1 LPFVSMRR
9 GTWPERRLP
18 AEYRG
23 IMRRLICVLCLAP
36 LSACLQIGLPGDSSG
51 GGAASGGAASAGSA
65 GASSDAGTATVTGV
79 DCGVDPSSGVALC
92 LGITS
97 CPTVL
102 VDSDQMPGCGY
113 RISGSTI
120 DLECLCNDS
129 LCPVGAAATCAD
141 AKALLADQ
149 TSQGVC
155 ASIAE
160 GRCTAVS
167 QAATP
172 TPSTSSS
179 CNTDCRDN
187 CAGDPGCI
195 TLCGC

>member
-1 LPFVSMRR
+1 MR
-9 GTWPERRLP
+9 WLF
-18 AEYRG
+18 
-23 IMRRLICVLCLAP
+23 CVLVLAP
-36 LSACLQIGLPGDSSG
+36 LSACLQIGTPGDSSG
-51 GGAASGGAASAGSA
+51 GASSGGSAGSSA
-65 GASSDAGTATVTGV
+65 DGGVTTATGV
-79 DCGVDPSSGVALC
+79 DCGVDPGSGITLC

-113 RISGSTI
+113 RISGNVI

-129 LCPVGAAATCAD
+129 LCPVGSAASCDD

-155 ASIAE
+155 AKIAE
-160 GRCTAVS
+160 GSCTVVS
-167 QAATP
+167 QSATNAN
-172 TPSTSSS
+172 SNTSSS
-179 CNTDCRDN
+179 CDPDCRARCSGAPD
-187 CAGDPGCI
+187 CI